1 MKLINKNN
9 FISIVCISFTLIVC
23 GKLIYEKS
31 IGFTDRY
38 YTENIF
44 TCLGISILAIFIIS
58 LHYYLQRFPFIP
70 VVIGQ
75 YLALIGLVFLC
86 IWIMGHFTE
95 NAPSAY
101 KDMFISVTIPYAIG
115 AVVYYISF
123 FRQIKKA
130 NEILRNLDKITDPNK
145 GDFN

>member
-1 MKLINKNN
+1 MKLINRNN

-23 GKLIYEKS
+23 GKLLLEKS
-31 IGFTDRY
+31 TGFIDRY

-44 TCLGISILAIFIIS
+44 TCLGISVLATFVLS

-75 YLALIGLVFLC
+75 YLALIGFVFLC

-101 KDMFISVTIPYAIG
+101 KDMFVSVTIPYVAGAI
-115 AVVYYISF
+115 VYYISF
-123 FRQIKKA
+123 FRQIKRA
-130 NEILRNLDKITDPNK
+130 NEVFSNLE
-145 GDFN
+145 

>member
-1 MKLINKNN
+1 MKLINRNN

-23 GKLIYEKS
+23 GKLLLEKS
-31 IGFTDRY
+31 TGFIDRY

-44 TCLGISILAIFIIS
+44 TCLAISVLATFVLS

-75 YLALIGLVFLC
+75 YLALIGFVFLC

-101 KDMFISVTIPYAIG
+101 KDMFVSVTIPYVAGAI
-115 AVVYYISF
+115 VYYISF
-123 FRQIKKA
+123 FRQIKRA
-130 NEILRNLDKITDPNK
+130 NEVFSNLESD
-145 GDFN
+145 

>member
-1 MKLINKNN
+1 MKLINKHN

-23 GKLIYEKS
+23 GKLLLEKS
-31 IGFTDRY
+31 TGFVDRY

-44 TCLGISILAIFIIS
+44 TCLGISVLATFVLS

-75 YLALIGLVFLC
+75 YLTLIGFVFLC

-95 NAPSAY
+95 YAPSAY
-101 KDMFISVTIPYAIG
+101 KDMFISITIPYVAGAI
-115 AVVYYISF
+115 VYYISF

-130 NEILRNLDKITDPNK
+130 NEVFSSLE
-145 GDFN
+145 

>member
-1 MKLINKNN
+1 MKLINRNN
-9 FISIVCISFTLIVC
+9 FISIVCITFTLVVC
-23 GKLIYEKS
+23 GKLLLEKS
-31 IGFTDRY
+31 TGFVDRY

-44 TCLGISILAIFIIS
+44 TCLGISVLATFVLS

-75 YLALIGLVFLC
+75 YLALIGFVFLC

-101 KDMFISVTIPYAIG
+101 KDMFVSVTIPYVAGAI
-115 AVVYYISF
+115 VYYISF

-130 NEILRNLDKITDPNK
+130 NEVFSSLE
-145 GDFN
+145 

>member
-1 MKLINKNN
+1 MKLINKHN
-9 FISIVCISFTLIVC
+9 FISIVCITFTLVVC
-23 GKLIYEKS
+23 GKLLLEKS
-31 IGFTDRY
+31 TGFIDRY

-44 TCLGISILAIFIIS
+44 TCLAISVLATFILS

-75 YLALIGLVFLC
+75 YLALIGFVFLC

-101 KDMFISVTIPYAIG
+101 KDMFVSVTIPYVAGAI
-115 AVVYYISF
+115 VYYISF
-123 FRQIKKA
+123 FRQIKRA
-130 NEILRNLDKITDPNK
+130 NEVFSNLESD
-145 GDFN
+145 

>member
-1 MKLINKNN
+1 MKLINKHN
-9 FISIVCISFTLIVC
+9 FISIVCITFTLVVC
-23 GKLIYEKS
+23 GKLLLEKGT
-31 IGFTDRY
+31 GFIDRY

-44 TCLGISILAIFIIS
+44 TCLGISVLATFVLS

-75 YLALIGLVFLC
+75 YLALIGFVFLC

-101 KDMFISVTIPYAIG
+101 KDMFVSVTIPYVAGAI
-115 AVVYYISF
+115 VYYISF

-130 NEILRNLDKITDPNK
+130 NEVFSSLE
-145 GDFN
+145 

>member
-1 MKLINKNN
+1 MKLINRNN
-9 FISIVCISFTLIVC
+9 FISIVCITFTLVVC
-23 GKLIYEKS
+23 GKLLLEKS
-31 IGFTDRY
+31 TGFIDRY

-44 TCLGISILAIFIIS
+44 TCLGISVLATFVLS

-75 YLALIGLVFLC
+75 YLALIGFVFLC

-101 KDMFISVTIPYAIG
+101 KDMFVSVTIPYVAGAI
-115 AVVYYISF
+115 VYYISF
-123 FRQIKKA
+123 FRQIKRA
-130 NEILRNLDKITDPNK
+130 NEVFSNLESD
-145 GDFN
+145 

>member
-1 MKLINKNN
+1 MKLINKHN

-23 GKLIYEKS
+23 GKLLLEKS
-31 IGFTDRY
+31 TGFVDRY

-44 TCLGISILAIFIIS
+44 TCLGISVLATFVLS

-75 YLALIGLVFLC
+75 YLALIGFVFLC

-95 NAPSAY
+95 YAPSAY
-101 KDMFISVTIPYAIG
+101 KDMFISITIPYVAGAI
-115 AVVYYISF
+115 VYYISF

-130 NEILRNLDKITDPNK
+130 NEVFSSLE
-145 GDFN
+145 

>member
-1 MKLINKNN
+1 MKLINKHN

-23 GKLIYEKS
+23 GKLLLEKS
-31 IGFTDRY
+31 TGFIDRY

-44 TCLGISILAIFIIS
+44 TCLGISILATFVLS

-75 YLALIGLVFLC
+75 YLALIGFVFLC

-95 NAPSAY
+95 YAPTAY
-101 KDMFISVTIPYAIG
+101 KDMFVSITVPYVIG

-123 FRQIKKA
+123 FVQIKRA
-130 NEILRNLDKITDPNK
+130 NEVFFNLE
-145 GDFN
+145 

>member
-1 MKLINKNN
+1 MKIINRNN
-9 FISIVCISFTLIVC
+9 FISIVCTSFTLIVC
-23 GKLIYEKS
+23 GKLLLEKS
-31 IGFTDRY
+31 MGFVDTY

-44 TCLGISILAIFIIS
+44 TILGVSVLATGILS

-75 YLALIGLVFLC
+75 YFLLIGVVFAA
-86 IWIMGHFTE
+86 IWIAGIFTD

-101 KDMFISVTIPYAIG
+101 RDMFVSVTIPYVIG

-123 FRQIKKA
+123 FYQIKKA
-130 NEILRNLDKITDPNK
+130 NEVFINLEE
-145 GDFN
+145 

>member
-1 MKLINKNN
+1 MKLINRHN
-9 FISIVCISFTLIVC
+9 FIPIVCITFTLIVT
-23 GKLIYEKS
+23 GKLLYEKS

-44 TCLGISILAIFIIS
+44 TCLAISILATFVIS

-75 YLALIGLVFLC
+75 YLVLIGVVFLG
-86 IWIMGHFTE
+86 IWILGHFTE

-101 KDMFISVTIPYAIG
+101 WDMFVSVTIPYVVG

-123 FRQIKKA
+123 FRQIKRA
-130 NEILRNLDKITDPNK
+130 NDVFKDLE
-145 GDFN
+145 

>member
-1 MKLINKNN
+1 MKLINRNN

-23 GKLIYEKS
+23 GKLLLEKS
-31 IGFTDRY
+31 TGFIDRY

-44 TCLGISILAIFIIS
+44 TCLGISVLATFVLS

-75 YLALIGLVFLC
+75 YLALIGFVFLC

-101 KDMFISVTIPYAIG
+101 RDMFVSVTIPYIAGAI
-115 AVVYYISF
+115 VYYISF
-123 FRQIKKA
+123 FTQIKRA
-130 NEILRNLDKITDPNK
+130 NAVFSDLDMPDM
-145 GDFN
+145 